1 MGPTL
6 DAVHPVLMSRNVRQT
21 IGFYE
26 RLGFALLGQD
36 DPADPKYAVMR
47 RDAVELHFQWHDAAE
62 WEFPND
68 RPTYRFSVQEV
79 DALFAQFRDALGD
92 AGLRLLGSTPWG
104 TYEFHLQD
112 PDRNGLQFY
121 RSL

>member
-6 DAVHPVLMSRNVRQT
+6 DAVHPVLMSRDVRRT
-21 IGFYE
+21 IAFYE
-26 RLGFALLGQD
+26 QLGFALRGQD
-36 DPADPKYAVMR
+36 DPADPKYAVMT
-47 RDAVELHFQWHDAAE
+47 RDAVELHFQWHDARE
-62 WEFPND
+62 WELPND
-68 RPTYRFSVQEV
+68 RPTYRFAVQDV
-79 DALFAQFRDALGD
+79 DGLLARFRAALGD
-92 AGLRLLGSTPWG
+92 DRVRLLGATPWG